1 MGIIISLTAFPVII
15 ALILLVTK
23 GDKTRNGVM
32 AFASI
37 AMTAASIAAVVLY
50 FPSGEKFFKFHF
62 GFVNYVVIGIAAV
75 IAIYLIYEGL
85 RHRRYAAPLFAFVQ
99 VAALAVFELI
109 QGTMLFM
116 AVLYVFVNLLVDIAY
131 LYLNPK
137 VSYESERRAG

>member
-1 MGIIISLTAFPVII
+1 
-15 ALILLVTK
+15 
-23 GDKTRNGVM
+23 
-32 AFASI
+32 
-37 AMTAASIAAVVLY
+37 MTAASIAAVVLY

-109 QGTMLFM
+109 QGTGIK
-116 AVLYVFVNLLVDIAY
+116 VEHNLYVDRFSMILMIFHINYRRFDLLLRKIGIWTGSIR
-131 LYLNPK
+131 NIQN
-137 VSYESERRAG
+137 